1 VVLGLEPGLDLQ
13 VHWLGSEAGVQ
24 VFCSGPSAPASLLEG
39 ILEAV
44 AGKVAA
50 VALAQVSVKEERCSV
65 APEHS
70 RVPLVVPSSVER
82 YSPFP
87 FQDEGHIPLSPSY
100 ASALGSRSYGV
111 HACPPR
117 HKNGSGHAFDRES
130 GDVHG
135 SVFAHENACVHENVC
150 VGWAGVNRPL
160 AEDRIP
166 PREGTALS

>member
-1 VVLGLEPGLDLQ
+1 VLDLEPGLDPQ
-13 VHWLGSEAGVQ
+13 AHWLGSEAGIQ
-24 VFCSGPSAPASLLEG
+24 ASCSGPSAPASQLEG

-44 AGKVAA
+44 AGKAAA

-65 APEHS
+65 VPEHS
-70 RVPLVVPSSVER
+70 RVPLVVSSLVER

-87 FQDEGHIPLSPSY
+87 FQDEGYIPLSPSY
-100 ASALGSRSYGV
+100 ASAPGSRSYSV
-111 HACPPR
+111 YACPPH
-117 HKNGSGHAFDRES
+117 HKSGSGHAFDRGS
-130 GDVHG
+130 GDVHR

-166 PREGTALS
+166 PRGGTALS